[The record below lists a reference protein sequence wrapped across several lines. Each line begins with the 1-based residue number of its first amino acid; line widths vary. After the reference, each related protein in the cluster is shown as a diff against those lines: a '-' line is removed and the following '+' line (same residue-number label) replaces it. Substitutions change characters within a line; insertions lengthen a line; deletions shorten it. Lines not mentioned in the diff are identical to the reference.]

1 MITEENNNNN
11 NNNNSTNVNTVLTDI
26 KEETIDFDTSLTD
39 EDDSNDNDDEHNIT
53 IDRKQNHIDGD
64 DDQEDNKTIQHST
77 MIIMSSESSS
87 NNSSV
92 IIHQQNIDNNNN
104 NNMDEDMDITN
115 NDDSMNKSLKDGE
128 ISIPLSTSSITVD
141 KFVSNEELALLPP
154 LPNALDLQLDTQNLT
169 GSLTNSSSNNDNNNN
184 NNNNSTLQNNNNIT
198 SSTTIGTDSYTPVSL
213 IDPSSL
219 TANSTPDTE
228 LKNLMLLTQ
237 DIDNNNTTTTN
248 SSPNNNNNNSDSR
261 IPHTMINLSQ
271 GSPILLTPLSE
282 DNISSSPTDF
292 NNAINTSFDLSKAF
306 EMSSSST
313 PNATT
318 DNTTSNTN
326 SNGNNVPEFNTTK
339 KITNVFQEHKKV
351 KSSSSLTL
359 SHKSSSILTKRV
371 SNKSITPID
380 QDQQQQPLN
389 FLKNEEKLYQISNVN
404 NHSETTTTSIPIPQE
419 KQIDLSADV
428 YIPYVSDSLSGLGVS
443 DLTPL
448 STQSIINQNSLSVQN
463 SIITPSTPVPTKKIP
478 FLRRASS
485 TLLRKASM
493 KSLSR
498 QESNSIQTPR
508 SSGTTPIMASPS
520 QFDNNNLIRTR
531 SSSVLQESN
540 TSRRKPTMKRNVSF
554 GSKMKRS
561 ISRIVSN
568 SISNSTENLNNTPAT
583 TTSTNTGATSD
594 RNANTTTPTNSIQ
607 PQLNNTQTQ
616 YSSSHIQSPLEVIR
630 HTHSYTPT
638 STSSNNERLYRTSTT
653 NQIRV
658 RHAHTT
664 SKDSSLN
671 SDRKHRHYHQQSA
684 STNPK
689 YIELDTT
696 VLRDN
701 KLLPATNITDQIS
714 NDSKTLD
721 KIIQQSKLSLLP
733 SSYGSNSLQT
743 NSTPSLGSSNSNKQD
758 IKLEKLSLKEYLQ
771 LLKSL
776 KIEEINQ
783 YDTIINNLQIHGWY
797 SDQEINNMIKKKD
810 LLKKLWNDRISFYQN
825 QI

>member
-1 MITEENNNNN
+1 MITEENNNSN
-11 NNNNSTNVNTVLTDI
+11 TNTVLTDI
-26 KEETIDFDTSLTD
+26 KEETIDFDTSLPD
-39 EDDSNDNDDEHNIT
+39 EDGSHSEKNMTTDNNRNDGNLENYNNNTDNGINDD
-53 IDRKQNHIDGD
+53 D
-64 DDQEDNKTIQHST
+64 DNKTIQHST

-92 IIHQQNIDNNNN
+92 IIHQQDINN
-104 NNMDEDMDITN
+104 DEDISTTI

-169 GSLTNSSSNNDNNNN
+169 NSLTNSNSSNNDN
-184 NNNNSTLQNNNNIT
+184 TLQNNNNNINNIT
-198 SSTTIGTDSYTPVSL
+198 ASTTIGTDSFTPISL
-213 IDPSSL
+213 VDPSSL
-219 TANSTPDTE
+219 TPNSTSDTE
-228 LKNLMLLTQ
+228 LKNLILLTH
-237 DIDNNNTTTTN
+237 DGDNTNNATTTT
-248 SSPNNNNNNSDSR
+248 SPSNNNNSDTR
-261 IPHTMINLSQ
+261 IPHTMMNLSQ
-271 GSPILLTPLSE
+271 GSPTMLTPLSE
-282 DNISSSPTDF
+282 DNTSSPTDF

-313 PNATT
+313 PNAN
-318 DNTTSNTN
+318 DSNVTE
-326 SNGNNVPEFNTTK
+326 VNTTK
-339 KITNVFQEHKKV
+339 KIANVFQEHKKV
-351 KSSSSLTL
+351 ESTSSSTF
-359 SHKSSSILTKRV
+359 SHKSPSILTKRI

-380 QDQQQQPLN
+380 QEQQQQQQQY
-389 FLKNEEKLYQISNVN
+389 LKNEEKLYQISNIN
-404 NHSETTTTSIPIPQE
+404 NQSETTTVPQE

-428 YIPYVSDSLSGLGVS
+428 YIPYVSDSLQGLGVS

-448 STQSIINQNSLSVQN
+448 STQSIINQNPLSVQN
-463 SIITPSTPVPTKKIP
+463 SINTPSTPVPTKKIP

-498 QESNSIQTPR
+498 HESNSIPTPG

-520 QFDNNNLIRTR
+520 QFDSNSIVRTR
-531 SSSVLQESN
+531 SNSVLQETN
-540 TSRRKPTMKRNVSF
+540 IARRKPTMKRNVSF

-568 SISNSTENLNNTPAT
+568 SISNSTENLSNNNNNNNNNSI
-583 TTSTNTGATSD
+583 STEL
-594 RNANTTTPTNSIQ
+594 NTTMITPTNSIQ
-607 PQLNNTQTQ
+607 PQPYNTQTNQTQ

-638 STSSNNERLYRTSTT
+638 SASSTTHERLHRTST

-658 RHAHTT
+658 PHLRTA
-664 SKDSSLN
+664 SRDNSLN
-671 SDRKHRHYHQQSA
+671 SDRKINQ
-684 STNPK
+684 K
-689 YIELDTT
+689 FIELDTT
-696 VLRDN
+696 VLMNN
-701 KLLPATNITDQIS
+701 KSLPATNITDKIL
-714 NDSKTLD
+714 NDTKTLD

-733 SSYGSNSLQT
+733 SSYGSNTSLT
-743 NSTPSLGSSNSNKQD
+743 NSTQSLTSSNSNNKQD
-758 IKLEKLSLKEYLQ
+758 IKLEKLSVKEYLQ
-771 LLKSL
+771 LLKTL
-776 KIEEINQ
+776 KNEEINQ
-783 YDTIINNLQIHGWY
+783 YDTIIKNLEIHGWY

>member
-1 MITEENNNNN
+1 MMITEENNNNN
-11 NNNNSTNVNTVLTDI
+11 NNTSNTSNTNTVLTDI

-39 EDDSNDNDDEHNIT
+39 DNDSNSNSNNIEDDGED
-53 IDRKQNHIDGD
+53 
-64 DDQEDNKTIQHST
+64 DNKTIQHST
-77 MIIMSSESSS
+77 MIVMSSDSSS

-92 IIHQQNIDNNNN
+92 IIHQQDINNNDQDDRDN
-104 NNMDEDMDITN
+104 TI

-169 GSLTNSSSNNDNNNN
+169 NSLTNSNSSNNEI
-184 NNNNSTLQNNNNIT
+184 TLQNNNNNNT
-198 SSTTIGTDSYTPVSL
+198 VSTNIGTDSFTP
-213 IDPSSL
+213 ISL
-219 TANSTPDTE
+219 TPNSTSDNE
-228 LKNLMLLTQ
+228 VKNLILLTQ
-237 DIDNNNTTTTN
+237 DTDNNNTTTAST
-248 SSPNNNNNNSDSR
+248 SPQNNNNNDIR
-261 IPHTMINLSQ
+261 IPHTMMNLSQ
-271 GSPILLTPLSE
+271 GSPIILTPLSE
-282 DNISSSPTDF
+282 DNTSSPTDF

-313 PNATT
+313 PNGTT
-318 DNTTSNTN
+318 ENNNGITEINTA
-326 SNGNNVPEFNTTK
+326 K

-351 KSSSSLTL
+351 ESTSSSTL
-359 SHKSSSILTKRV
+359 SHKSSSILTKRI

-380 QDQQQQPLN
+380 QDQQQQH
-389 FLKNEEKLYQISNVN
+389 FLKNEEKLYQVSNIN
-404 NHSETTTTSIPIPQE
+404 NQTLETTTTTTIPQE

-428 YIPYVSDSLSGLGVS
+428 YIPYVSDSLQGLGVS

-448 STQSIINQNSLSVQN
+448 STQSIINQNSIN
-463 SIITPSTPVPTKKIP
+463 TPSTPVPTKKIP

-498 QESNSIQTPR
+498 QESNSIPTPR

-520 QFDNNNLIRTR
+520 QFDNNSIVRTR
-531 SSSVLQESN
+531 SNSILQETN
-540 TSRRKPTMKRNVSF
+540 TARRKPTMKRNVSF

-568 SISNSTENLNNTPAT
+568 SISNSTENITNNNNNNNS
-583 TTSTNTGATSD
+583 TSTSTSNDLNT
-594 RNANTTTPTNSIQ
+594 NLITPTNSIQ
-607 PQLNNTQTQ
+607 PQLYNTQTIQTQ

-638 STSSNNERLYRTSTT
+638 SVSSITNERLHRTST
-653 NQIRV
+653 NQIRIPHL
-658 RHAHTT
+658 RTT
-664 SKDSSLN
+664 SKDHSLN
-671 SDRKHRHYHQQSA
+671 SDRKFNHESSINNNNQ
-684 STNPK
+684 K
-689 YIELDTT
+689 FIELDTT
-696 VLRDN
+696 ILKDN
-701 KLLPATNITDQIS
+701 NLLPATNITDQIL

-733 SSYGSNSLQT
+733 SSYGSNTSLT
-743 NSTPSLGSSNSNKQD
+743 SSNSNNSNNNKQD
-758 IKLEKLSLKEYLQ
+758 IKLEKLSVKEYLQ
-771 LLKSL
+771 LLKNL
-776 KIEEINQ
+776 KDEEINQ
-783 YDTIINNLQIHGWY
+783 YDTIIKNLEIHGWY

-810 LLKKLWNDRISFYQN
+810 LLEKLWNDRISFYQN